1 MYRRPE
7 KLLLIRKR
15 MTLKRLIYVLTRW
28 ELWHYNVKY
37 VLLAPVWL
45 WYSLK
50 ARSFYFFTPVNPTLT
65 FGGFEGGP
73 KKEIYNQLP
82 AESFPKSIYID
93 PLWVFSTLERVIE
106 EGGFYYPFAVKPD
119 VGMMGLM
126 FRKINNKEELAVYHN
141 TMTSQYILQDLVL
154 YPIEVSVFYY
164 RFPNQLK
171 GTITGFVKKEALE
184 VIGDGKSSLES
195 LMNQLDGRPG
205 YKAQEWKDKHRYRLE
220 EIIPKNEVVKL
231 SWVANLSRGARL
243 ISLEKE
249 KDERLLLLFDGLSH
263 ASKDFYYGRYD
274 IKCTTVADLKEG
286 KNFSI
291 LEFNGAGAEPHHMYG
306 NGNSLLQAFKIIN
319 NHWKVLYAIAK
330 YNHISKKVKYPTL
343 REGLLFTKKAN
354 KHFKHLRELDAK
366 MPVFH

>member
-1 MYRRPE
+1 MTF
-7 KLLLIRKR
+7 KR
-15 MTLKRLIYVLTRW
+15 MIQVLTHW

-37 VLLAPVWL
+37 GLLAPLWL

-73 KKEIYNQLP
+73 KKEIYDCLP
-82 AESFPKSIYID
+82 AETYPKSIYIN
-93 PLWVFSTLERVIE
+93 PLWALSKLESVIE
-106 EGGFYYPFAVKPD
+106 ENRFCYPFAVKPNI
-119 VGMMGLM
+119 GMMGLM
-126 FRKINNKEELAVYHN
+126 FRKIDNKEELAIYHN
-141 TMTSQYILQDLVL
+141 TITVEYILQDLLL
-154 YPIEVSVFYY
+154 YPMEVSVFYY

-171 GTITGFVKKEALE
+171 GTITGFVKKKALE
-184 VIGDGKSSLES
+184 VRGDGKSTLGN
-195 LMNQLDGRPG
+195 LMNQLTGRPG
-205 YKAQEWKDKHRYRLE
+205 FKAGEWKNKHWNRLE
-220 EIIPKNEVVKL
+220 EIIPNGEVFKL

-249 KDERLLLLFDGLSH
+249 KAESLLRLFDGLSH
-263 ASKDFYYGRYD
+263 ASKNLYYGRYD
-274 IKCTTVADLKEG
+274 IKCTSVADLKEG

-306 NGNSLLQAFKIIN
+306 NGSNLLQAFKIIN
-319 NHWKVLYAIAK
+319 HHWKVLFAIAK
-330 YNHISKKVKYPTL
+330 YNHINKKIKYPKL
-343 REGLLFTKKAN
+343 REGLLFTKRAN